1 LDEPTNDFDID
12 TLNVLE
18 DFLEAFEGNVMVVSH
33 DRYFLDKVCDHIFA
47 FEENGKIKDYPGNYT
62 DYREW
67 KAQPK
72 DESKPQPKPVV
83 EVQLKAKEAPSDK
96 RKMSFKEKHELEQ
109 LTKEIEKLETEKQTL
124 ETKLNAGGLPY
135 NELTNFAFEI
145 EKITTQLEE
154 NELRWLELSEMV

>member
-1 LDEPTNDFDID
+1 
-12 TLNVLE
+12 
-18 DFLEAFEGNVMVVSH
+18 
-33 DRYFLDKVCDHIFA
+33 
-47 FEENGKIKDYPGNYT
+47 
-62 DYREW
+62 
-67 KAQPK
+67 
-72 DESKPQPKPVV
+72 
-83 EVQLKAKEAPSDK
+83 
-96 RKMSFKEKHELEQ
+96 MSFKEKHELEQ